1 MSSIKVAVRCRPF
14 TLDDRLGV
22 QMNQLG
28 DEEGEV
34 RAFERAS
41 PMFRAHAAARTHR
54 STFSTRTTR
63 PSASPSREQRSR
75 SLGGAGGGR
84 ALHSLSQIVL
94 VTAGRPRVDAQL
106 FVVDRAQL
114 ESSPSGRRR
123 QGRRRHDEVHR
134 PADGVRLGWPEDQGG
149 FVRGQRGRALR
160 LRPLGLWQ
168 DVHRLWHGR
177 REQ

>member
-63 PSASPSREQRSR
+63 PSASPSGMNSR
-75 SLGGAGGGR
+75 MR
-84 ALHSLSQIVL
+84 ALCV
-94 VTAGRPRVDAQL
+94 
-106 FVVDRAQL
+106 
-114 ESSPSGRRR
+114 SP
-123 QGRRRHDEVHR
+123 
-134 PADGVRLGWPEDQGG
+134 PFA
-149 FVRGQRGRALR
+149 
-160 LRPLGLWQ
+160 
-168 DVHRLWHGR
+168 
-177 REQ
+177 